1 MMAERRATLIVGI
14 VGASGSGKTT
24 LAERLREELG
34 GDAAVI
40 AHDSYYKHLP
50 DMTPEQAADYD
61 FDCPDALDTHLL
73 VEHLSAL
80 AAGEAVYVP
89 AYDFA
94 AHARVDRARLVEP
107 ARVVIVE
114 GLFVMCEAELA
125 DLLDLTVFVD
135 GEQDVIALRRV
146 RRDCAERGATLD
158 RAIEMYL
165 RFTKPAYRRYVAP
178 CRERADIVIRD
189 ACDDAAVSAVIGEIL
204 RRAAELEAP
213 GLQMRVF
220 LTG

>member
-1 MMAERRATLIVGI
+1 MLIVGI
-14 VGASGSGKTT
+14 AGASGSGKTT
-24 LAERLREELG
+24 LAERLREGLG
-34 GDAAVI
+34 GDAVVI

-50 DMTPEQAADYD
+50 DMTPEQAAAYD
-61 FDCPDALDTHLL
+61 FDCPEALDTRLL
-73 VEHLSAL
+73 VEHLRAL

-94 AHARVDRARLVEP
+94 AHARVDCARLVGP
-107 ARVVIVE
+107 ASVVIVE

-135 GEQDVIALRRV
+135 GEEDVVALRRV

-165 RFTKPAYRRYVAP
+165 RFTKPAYRRYIAP
-178 CRERADIVIRD
+178 CGERADIVVCD
-189 ACDDAAVSAVIGEIL
+189 ACDDSAVNAVLEEVRH
-204 RRAAELEAP
+204 RRAQLES
-213 GLQMRVF
+213 R
-220 LTG
+220 